1 MAEFRSWR
9 FRQKREPAKRNCGAR
24 FAPHCRS
31 FRWSKVFLQSDD
43 ATKRSMSLEALVE
56 PRIYRAQP
64 DLASD
69 SSNGEE
75 GVDYLRRL
83 RGAAVEGPP
92 ADAVAR
98 SGGEAPAAA
107 DSAAWIDRRKSPR
120 LRCSGSA
127 EVRTEGSDVCRWGTV
142 TDISQHGC
150 YVEMNTTFPVGTK
163 VNLVLKSFGIRIE
176 TPGEV
181 RASYPSLGMGICFAE
196 IEPVQQMQLKQ
207 LLAAL
212 AGRGAVSSGIPDQEN
227 NMKDALAAADPKAFL
242 DEITEFFRK
251 NQLLSRTEFHQIAK
265 RV

>member
-1 MAEFRSWR
+1 M
-9 FRQKREPAKRNCGAR
+9 
-24 FAPHCRS
+24 
-31 FRWSKVFLQSDD
+31 L
-43 ATKRSMSLEALVE
+43 LEALVE

-83 RGAAVEGPP
+83 RGAAVEGAP
-92 ADAVAR
+92 AAGAVK
-98 SGGEAPAAA
+98 GGEAPAAA
-107 DSAAWIDRRKSPR
+107 DSVAWIERRQSPR

-127 EVRTEGSDVCRWGTV
+127 EVRTKGSDVCKWGTV

-150 YVEMNTTFPVGTK
+150 YVEMNITFPVGTK
-163 VNLVLKSFGIRIE
+163 VDLVLKSFGIRIE

-181 RASYPSLGMGICFAE
+181 RASYPSLGMGICFTE

-212 AGRGAVSSGIPDQEN
+212 TGRSAVSSGISDQEN
-227 NMKDALAAADPKAFL
+227 SVKDALAAADPKAFL
-242 DEITEFFRK
+242 DEITEFFQK
-251 NQLLSRTEFHQIAK
+251 NQLLSRNEFHQIAK
-265 RV
+265 RARRS

>member
-1 MAEFRSWR
+1 
-9 FRQKREPAKRNCGAR
+9 
-24 FAPHCRS
+24 
-31 FRWSKVFLQSDD
+31 
-43 ATKRSMSLEALVE
+43 VE

-83 RGAAVEGPP
+83 RGAAVEGAP

-98 SGGEAPAAA
+98 SGGEAPATAA

-163 VNLVLKSFGIRIE
+163 VDLVLKSFGIRIE

-212 AGRGAVSSGIPDQEN
+212 AGRSAVSSGVSAQEN
-227 NMKDALAAADPKAFL
+227 SVKDTLAAADPKAFL
-242 DEITEFFRK
+242 DEITEFFQK
-251 NQLLSRTEFHQIAK
+251 NQLLSRIEFHQIAK
-265 RV
+265 RARRS